1 MIPFSRAATPLAAAL
16 FAALAGAT
24 SADVLEGTA
33 TYRERMLLPPGATF
47 EAVLEDISRADAP
60 AVALGRVT
68 RTDPGAPPFGFAI
81 DYDPD
86 AIDPRLTYAVRAQV
100 HGPDGRLMFTTD
112 TVAPVLT
119 RDAPDSVDLMMI
131 RVADQ
136 ADAGDDAGP
145 PRTVHGLNLPA
156 SFTGTLPCAD
166 CAGIAHQL
174 DLFPGQG
181 FHLRRD
187 WLGRDDPLVQTDRG
201 RWHLDPAT
209 GALVLGDV
217 DGDPIRWQITGP
229 DSLRLLAQDGSPI
242 LSDLPYD
249 LTADAGANPLPVAG
263 AMTGA
268 FVYFA
273 DAALFEDC
281 RTGLRVPVAM
291 EGGYLALE
299 RAYLDAGADP
309 AAPVLVTVQGDIAM
323 RPPME
328 GPDRPILRVDR
339 LLGIWP
345 EEDCDRNRAQAG
357 LVNTY
362 WRLDRLGDSP
372 VAPVPDATE
381 PHMVLLPPAPGEGVR
396 VAATAGCNRMM
407 GGVDTGATSVA
418 FGQMAMTM
426 MACPPPLDALERG
439 FADALQQSRNWQ
451 VAGQTLI
458 LTDEH
463 DAVTALFRAVY
474 LP

>member
-1 MIPFSRAATPLAAAL
+1 MTPIPRRATATLRTTLHATLRGAL
-16 FAALAGAT
+16 FATLAAGA
-24 SADVLEGTA
+24 
-33 TYRERMLLPPGATF
+33 
-47 EAVLEDISRADAP
+47 AP
-60 AVALGRVT
+60 AE
-68 RTDPGAPPFGFAI
+68 D
-81 DYDPD
+81 
-86 AIDPRLTYAVRAQV
+86 
-100 HGPDGRLMFTTD
+100 
-112 TVAPVLT
+112 
-119 RDAPDSVDLMMI
+119 
-131 RVADQ
+131 
-136 ADAGDDAGP
+136 P
-145 PRTVHGLNLPA
+145 PRPAHGLHLPA

-187 WLGRDDPLVQTDRG
+187 WMGRDAPLAQTDRG

-209 GALVLGDV
+209 GALVLADIP
-217 DGDPIRWQITGP
+217 DGPIRWQVTGP

-249 LTADAGANPLPVAG
+249 LTADAGVDPVPVAG

-268 FVYFA
+268 FTYLA

-291 EGGYLALE
+291 EGDYLTLE
-299 RAYLDAGADP
+299 RAYLDARAEP
-309 AAPVLVTVQGDIAM
+309 AAPVLVTVQGDIAL

-339 LLGIWP
+339 LHGLWP
-345 EEDCDRNRAQAG
+345 DETCDRNRAQAE

-362 WRLDRLGDSP
+362 WRLDRLGDTP

-381 PHMVLLPPAPGEGVR
+381 PHMVLLPPAQGGGIR

-407 GGVDTGATSVA
+407 GGVEAGATSVA
-418 FGQMAMTM
+418 FSQMAMTM
-426 MACPPPLDALERG
+426 MACPPPLDTLERD
-439 FADALQQSRNWQ
+439 FADTLERSRGWQ

-458 LTDEH
+458 LTDEF